1 MPRQATPPA
10 RAPTPPAAR
19 DPTPPPAKAPLSPR
33 SATARDLD
41 DIVASLMRPPSP
53 AGQQRRQNEV
63 QQYIDDMEA
72 KNVAERLRLD
82 EQKREIEVAET
93 FFDISQIHL

>member
-1 MPRQATPPA
+1 
-10 RAPTPPAAR
+10 
-19 DPTPPPAKAPLSPR
+19 
-33 SATARDLD
+33 
-41 DIVASLMRPPSP
+41 MRPPSP

-82 EQKREIEVAET
+82 EQKREIEVEET
-93 FFDISQIHL
+93 FFDIIFKK